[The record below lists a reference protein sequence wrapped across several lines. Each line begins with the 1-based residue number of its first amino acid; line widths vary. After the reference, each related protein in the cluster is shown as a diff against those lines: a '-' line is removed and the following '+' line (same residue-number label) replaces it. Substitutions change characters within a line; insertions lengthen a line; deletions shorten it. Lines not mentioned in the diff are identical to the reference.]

1 MSVLTAVSPVT
12 KWLAGS
18 LIVLSIVF
26 CGVLYGAN
34 KQRLLLSATEVQLAE
49 SQAALLGAQE
59 RITLIQKSVAREAAR
74 ADANKRLLRNALK
87 ENAEWA
93 AGRVPKSVA
102 DSLCKRGL
110 CASQPAPAVPKA
122 IN

>member
-1 MSVLTAVSPVT
+1 MSLLTALNPVS
-12 KWLAGS
+12 KWLGVAVVALV
-18 LIVLSIVF
+18 LILSA
-26 CGVLYGAN
+26 VLYGAN
-34 KQRLLLSATEVQLAE
+34 EQRKRLGDTEVALAATTAQLLASKE
-49 SQAALLGAQE
+49 QLVLV
-59 RITLIQKSVAREAAR
+59 QKSVARESAR

-110 CASQPAPAVPKA
+110 CARDPAPAVPKA
-122 IN
+122 LN